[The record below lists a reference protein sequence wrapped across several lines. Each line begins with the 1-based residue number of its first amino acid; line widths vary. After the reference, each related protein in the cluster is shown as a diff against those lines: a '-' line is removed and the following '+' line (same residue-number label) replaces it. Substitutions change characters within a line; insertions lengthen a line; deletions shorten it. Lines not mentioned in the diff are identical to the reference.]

1 VQSNLAKA
9 AVGIGAIALIVVLFV
24 VLNGGSD
31 KSKSSNTATSAQQTG
46 ATGTKSSGA
55 LAKPQTLLVQNAKPA
70 GGIKKLTYNKGDRV
84 RFVVDSDTADEIHVH
99 GYNFKKDVPAG
110 GKVSFDFPA
119 TIDGI
124 FVIELENHRQQIAQ
138 LRVNP

>member
-31 KSKSSNTATSAQQTG
+31 KSKSNNTATSQQAG
-46 ATGTKSSGA
+46 ATGTNSSGA
-55 LAKPQTLLVQNAKPA
+55 LAKPQTVLVQNAKPA